1 MDKTTLEKMLTTHA
15 TNLKAERDKLFKAA
29 GLTITA
35 KQELEDS
42 KLTLI
47 LSGKIDGKNAE
58 IREAQMAELL
68 ATKVQN
74 LRLAEDVERRARHAY
89 DQAVTDMDMTRY
101 MIRLQEVFCE

>member
-1 MDKTTLEKMLTTHA
+1 MDKTTLENMLTTHSA
-15 TNLKAERDKLFKAA
+15 NLKAKREELFKAA
-29 GLTITA
+29 GLTIAA

-58 IREAQMAELL
+58 IRDAQMAEQL
-68 ATKVQN
+68 AKHIQN
-74 LRLAEDVERRARHAY
+74 LRLAEDIERRARHAY

-101 MIRLQEVFCE
+101 MIRIQEVFHE

>member
-1 MDKTTLEKMLTTHA
+1 MNKTTLENMLTTHA
-15 TNLKAERDKLFKAA
+15 ANLKAGRDELFKAA
-29 GLTITA
+29 SNAIAA

-58 IREAQMAELL
+58 IREAQMAEQL
-68 ATKVQN
+68 AKHIQN
-74 LRLAEDVERRARHAY
+74 LRIAEDVERRARHAY

-101 MIRLQEVFCE
+101 MIRLQEVFHE